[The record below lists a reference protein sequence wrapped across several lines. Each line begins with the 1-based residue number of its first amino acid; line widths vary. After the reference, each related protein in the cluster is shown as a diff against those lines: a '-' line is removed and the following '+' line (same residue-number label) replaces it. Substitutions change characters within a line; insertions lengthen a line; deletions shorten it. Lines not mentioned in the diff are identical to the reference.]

1 MEYAAVQDPD
11 CIFCKI
17 ASGKIPAK
25 VILQNKSTMA
35 LLDAFPL
42 AAGHTLVIPR
52 SHHAKLQD
60 MKQPDVVALFETT
73 WRVLSAVEEGS
84 QTPALTIAVHNGREA
99 GQEIPHVHVHLIPR
113 KPGDGAGPVHSMFEK
128 RPKLSSEEMESLRS
142 RIAANLG

>member
-1 MEYAAVQDPD
+1 MQDPD

-17 ASGKIPAK
+17 ASGKIPAR
-25 VILQNKSTMA
+25 VILQDKSTMV

-60 MKQPDVVALFETT
+60 MKQADVVALFEMT
-73 WRVLSAVEEGS
+73 WQVLSAVEEGS
-84 QTPALTIAVHNGREA
+84 QTSALTIAVHNGREA

-113 KPGDGAGPVHSMFEK
+113 KPGDGAGPVHSMFGQ

-142 RIAANLG
+142 KIAANLR

>member
-1 MEYAAVQDPD
+1 MQDPD

-25 VILQNKSTMA
+25 IMLQNKNTMA

-52 SHHAKLQD
+52 SHYAKLQD
-60 MKQPDVVALFETT
+60 MKRPDAVALFEMT
-73 WRVLSAVEEGS
+73 WQVVSAVEAGS
-84 QTPALTIAVHNGREA
+84 QTSATTIAVHNGREA

-113 KPGDGAGPVHSMFEK
+113 KPGDGAGPVHSMFGK
-128 RPKLSSEEMESLRS
+128 RPKLGLEEMESLRS
-142 RIAANLG
+142 KIASNLK